1 MKNVMPARG
10 GSASGGKKLV
20 VSRRGQNVIASP
32 IRKFLPL
39 MQAAEA
45 RGTKVFRL
53 NVGDP
58 DLAPPPQF
66 LQTVKKYNLPTLA
79 YAPSPGIKTHME
91 AWQKYYKQFGVDLEL
106 NQMLPTVGCAE
117 AIMLALQAVADF
129 GDEIIVFEPLYASYK
144 SFSVMTG
151 IKLVPITLPIEK
163 NFAMPAA
170 SVIEGKITGRTKAIV
185 IINPD
190 NPTGKLWS
198 PAELKTVVKIAKKH
212 NLFIISDETYREIRF
227 NGKPYCLL
235 SDKSARQNVILTDSV
250 SKRFSMPGAR
260 IGCVASYNTEVMSAI
275 LKFAQARLSAGT
287 LEQLALVP
295 LLSNSSPY
303 VNKVVKEYKS
313 RQKVVAEGLAKIKG
327 AVFKPAQGAFYQAV
341 GLPVKDAEDFVRFM
355 IGKFSYQG
363 KTVMVTPMQ
372 DFYITPGKGKNEIR
386 IAYVLNTKDLEVAMD
401 VLARGVE
408 AYRGK

>member
-1 MKNVMPARG
+1 MTSNGVNKLQVSKRG
-10 GSASGGKKLV
+10 E
-20 VSRRGQNVIASP
+20 NVIASP

-58 DLAPPPQF
+58 DLTPPPQF
-66 LQTVKKYNLPTLA
+66 LATVKKYNEKTLG
-79 YAPSPGIKTHME
+79 YAPSPGLKQHML
-91 AWQKYYKQFGVDLEL
+91 AWQKYYKQFGVSLEL

-117 AIMLALQAVADF
+117 AIMLALQAVADV

-151 IKLVPITLPIEK
+151 IKLVPVTLPIEK
-163 NFAMPAA
+163 NFAMPSA
-170 SVIEGKITGRTKAIV
+170 SIIESKITSRTKAIV

-198 PAELKTVVKIAKKH
+198 AGELNTIVQLAKKH

-227 NGKPYCLL
+227 TGKPYCLL
-235 SDKSARQNVILTDSV
+235 ADKSARQNVILTDSV

-260 IGCVASYNTEVMSAI
+260 IGCIASFNAEVMAVI

-287 LEQLALVP
+287 LEQVGLVP
-295 LLSNSSPY
+295 LLNNSAPY
-303 VNKVVKEYKS
+303 VNKVVAEYKK
-313 RQKVVAEGLAKIKG
+313 RQKVVAAGLAKIPG

-341 GLPVKDAEDFVRFM
+341 GLPIKDAEDFVRFM
-355 IGKFSYQG
+355 IGEFSYKG
-363 KTVMVTPMQ
+363 STVMVTPMQ

-386 IAYVLNTKDLEVAMD
+386 IAYVLNTKALAQAMD
-401 VLARGVE
+401 VLARGVAE
-408 AYRGK
+408 YVARSM